1 MSGSKGSP
9 GKQPPNKTIP
19 IRRVPLTDQSQLPS
33 DYSATP
39 GGTLFSTTPGG
50 TRIIYDRD
58 FLMQCR
64 HSPLALS
71 PPANLPHIPGVT
83 EPANHILAPAGQ
95 ENPSAPPSGPGSAAG
110 RNGIIAPKQHP
121 ENAAEDAQFQMDI

>member
-1 MSGSKGSP
+1 MFEGFYDRSYDSH
-9 GKQPPNKTIP
+9 
-19 IRRVPLTDQSQLPS
+19 
-33 DYSATP
+33 
-39 GGTLFSTTPGG
+39 FSTMPIFYFTFFHIYNYTDNIVHIPHGAG

-95 ENPSAPPSGPGSAAG
+95 ENPSAPPSGPGCAAG
-110 RNGIIAPKQHP
+110 RNGIIAPKQQHP
-121 ENAAEDAQFQMDI
+121 GSFKSYFIQ

>member
-1 MSGSKGSP
+1 MSESKGSP
-9 GKQPPNKTIP
+9 TKQAPNKTIQ

-39 GGTLFSTTPGG
+39 GGMFFSTTPGG

-71 PPANLPHIPGVT
+71 PPANLTHIPGVT
-83 EPANHILAPAGQ
+83 EPANHIL
-95 ENPSAPPSGPGSAAG
+95 PSGEVGGAPGSEG
-110 RNGIIAPKQHP
+110 RGLNGVIQPKQHP
-121 ENAAEDAQFQMDI
+121 DTAEDAQFQMDI